1 MQTDQT
7 PLVERDGFLE
17 LVRSGISVHEVAR
30 RMGCSRAAVRNAAR
44 KLDALTPRDPQQ
56 VGLLLEAPT
65 DEEEIISQSTLALAP
80 SVAVLA
86 DAVRKNAIAAY
97 RDGRRSPYSRQR

>member
-44 KLDALTPRDPQQ
+44 KLRALTPRAPQE
-56 VGLLLEAPT
+56 VGLLLVAPT

-86 DAVRKNAIAAY
+86 NAVRKNAIQAY
-97 RDGRRSPYSRQR
+97 RDGQRSPYSRKK

>member
-1 MQTDQT
+1 MYRK

-30 RMGCSRAAVRNAAR
+30 RIGCSRAAVRNAAR
-44 KLDALTPRDPQQ
+44 KLEAMTPREPAQ

-65 DEEEIISQSTLALAP
+65 PEEEVISRSTLALAP

-86 DAVRKNAIAAY
+86 HEVRKKAIAAY
-97 RDGRRSPYSRQR
+97 TAGQRSPYSRRQ